1 MWPELPK
8 SIILNIKG
16 SGWFQKLHF
25 ITCNSD
31 RSTVIVEPKLVL
43 FLEISLKKGEIITS
57 ICHFHR
63 SWCQFWKFLQP
74 NCPLLSYLP
83 SYWRHLCKTFFLLL
97 SLFGGARK
105 SIGSPSGE
113 SFCPNQSHSSSWIR
127 KTLHHPFSQ
136 TYQCHIKLRGRLWS
150 WRFNFLY
157 LSIPFCSAFCISVS
171 WQSHTSHIHLGE
183 DISHTKTAASSQ
195 N

>member
-1 MWPELPK
+1 MQFWLFNGH
-8 SIILNIKG
+8 SWIKVG
-16 SGWFQKLHF
+16 ANFGNKPQ
-25 ITCNSD
+25 
-31 RSTVIVEPKLVL
+31 
-43 FLEISLKKGEIITS
+43 KKGKLSPASASSIKVGANSRNEPQKEEIITS

-150 WRFNFLY
+150 WRFNFFIFVNSLLFCFLHFSFMAVSHFSYSLGRRY
-157 LSIPFCSAFCISVS
+157 LSY
-171 WQSHTSHIHLGE
+171 
-183 DISHTKTAASSQ
+183 
-195 N
+195 